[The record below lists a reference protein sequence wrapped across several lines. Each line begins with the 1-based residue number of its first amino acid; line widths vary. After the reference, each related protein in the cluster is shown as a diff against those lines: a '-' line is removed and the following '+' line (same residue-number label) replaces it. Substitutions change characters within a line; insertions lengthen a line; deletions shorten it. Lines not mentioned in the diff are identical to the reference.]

1 MDHKR
6 AQSLGNQG
14 RDAPP
19 THSPTPPTHPHPQKR
34 RILHIR
40 VLACFTYHTHISMPV
55 AQGSS
60 RILIDSLAPVRKL
73 HTRGGAVGTLHPS
86 GSNRISGVL
95 HPVKVT
101 GVSPVYFA

>member
-1 MDHKR
+1 
-6 AQSLGNQG
+6 
-14 RDAPP
+14 
-19 THSPTPPTHPHPQKR
+19 
-34 RILHIR
+34 
-40 VLACFTYHTHISMPV
+40 MPV

-95 HPVKVT
+95 HPGEGDRSLSGILRLGILGEENRKSNLPGLDPWTAQWLSTLLCLLSMAREMMITSLKVM
-101 GVSPVYFA
+101 SLM